1 MVAKLKDVAE
11 LAGVSV
17 TTVSRVINNYGSLS
31 EKTIKKVH
39 AAMRQ
44 LNYQPNALARA
55 MQGKPSKFI
64 GLIFPNL
71 TNPFFAE
78 LANELERQLFE
89 QGYKTIIASS
99 AENPEIEHEYLSMLM
114 ANQVD
119 GIISGSHNLDIDE
132 YHQISA
138 PIVSFDR
145 YLADNIPIVA
155 ADSYRGGQLAVEYL
169 LKNHATHIAVI
180 VDEDTSASPT
190 LNRLQGAV
198 DRLTA
203 EHRSFDPL
211 ALDKLDFTTTFP
223 GIYDGVVA
231 SNDVQALE
239 IAAVYQEYGLKMGT
253 DFFITGYDGSQL
265 IRKIAPQLPTV
276 VQPIP
281 KLADKLIA
289 TLFKRVAAPQ
299 DPVPSV
305 TVPVT
310 FREWTKSS
318 WWENSP
324 TKRKMLQCSTRRG
337 L

>member
-1 MVAKLKDVAE
+1 MVAKLKDVAQ

-31 EKTIKKVH
+31 AKTIKKVYE
-39 AAMRQ
+39 AMRE

-55 MQGKPSKFI
+55 MQGKPSKFV

-78 LANELERQLFE
+78 LVNELERQLFN
-89 QGYKTIIASS
+89 QGYKAIIASS

-119 GIISGSHNLDIDE
+119 GIISGSHNLDIAE

-155 ADSYRGGQLAVEYL
+155 SDSYRGGQLAVEYL
-169 LKNHATHIAVI
+169 LRKNARHIAVI

-190 LNRLQGAV
+190 LNRLQGAL
-198 DRLTA
+198 DRLT
-203 EHRSFDPL
+203 EMHRSFDPL
-211 ALDKLDFTTTFP
+211 ALGDLDFSTTFP

-239 IAAVYQEYGLKMGT
+239 IAAIYQQQGLRMGQ

-265 IRKIAPQLPTV
+265 IRCIAPQLPTV
-276 VQPIP
+276 IQPIP
-281 KLADKLIA
+281 KLAAALIK
-289 TLFKRVAAPQ
+289 TLLKRVTEPTAA
-299 DPVPSV
+299 VSSV
-305 TVPVT
+305 TLPVE
-310 FREWTKSS
+310 FHE
-318 WWENSP
+318 
-324 TKRKMLQCSTRRG
+324 
-337 L
+337 

>member
-1 MVAKLKDVAE
+1 MVAKLKDVAQ

-31 EKTIKKVH
+31 SKTIKKVH
-39 AAMRQ
+39 EAMRE

-55 MQGKPSKFI
+55 MQGKPSKFV

-78 LANELERQLFE
+78 LVNELERQLFN
-89 QGYKTIIASS
+89 QGYKAIIASS

-119 GIISGSHNLDIDE
+119 GIISGSHNLDIAE

-155 ADSYRGGQLAVEYL
+155 SDSYRGGQLAVEYL
-169 LKNHATHIAVI
+169 LRKNARHIAVI

-190 LNRLQGAV
+190 LNRLQGAL
-198 DRLTA
+198 DRLT
-203 EHRSFDPL
+203 EMHRSFDPL
-211 ALDKLDFTTTFP
+211 ALGDLDFSTTFP

-239 IAAVYQEYGLKMGT
+239 IAAIYQQQGLRMGQ

-265 IRKIAPQLPTV
+265 IRCIAPQLPTV
-276 VQPIP
+276 IQPIP
-281 KLADKLIA
+281 KLAAALIK
-289 TLFKRVAAPQ
+289 TLLKRVTEPTAA
-299 DPVPSV
+299 VSSV
-305 TVPVT
+305 TLPVE
-310 FREWTKSS
+310 FHE
-318 WWENSP
+318 
-324 TKRKMLQCSTRRG
+324 
-337 L
+337 

>member
-1 MVAKLKDVAE
+1 MVAKLKDVAQ

-55 MQGKPSKFI
+55 MQGKPSQFI

-78 LANELERQLFE
+78 LVNELERQLFE
-89 QGYKTIIASS
+89 KGYKAIIASS

-119 GIISGSHNLDIDE
+119 GIISGSHNLDIQE
-132 YHQISA
+132 YHQVTA

-145 YLADNIPIVA
+145 YLADNIPIVSS
-155 ADSYRGGQLAVEYL
+155 DSYRGGQLAVEYL
-169 LKNHATHIAVI
+169 LGKRARHIAVI

-190 LNRLQGAV
+190 LNRLQGVLDCLA
-198 DRLTA
+198 DK
-203 EHRSFDPL
+203 HRSFDPL
-211 ALDKLDFTTTFP
+211 ALDSIDFATTFP

-239 IAAVYQEYGLKMGT
+239 IAAVYREHGMKMGK
-253 DFFITGYDGSQL
+253 DFFVTGYDGSQM
-265 IRKIAPQLPTV
+265 IRQIAPGLPTV
-276 VQPIP
+276 IQPIP
-281 KLADKLIA
+281 ELAAALIK
-289 TLFKRVAAPQ
+289 TLLKRVATPDAAI
-299 DPVPSV
+299 PSV
-305 TVPVT
+305 TLPVK
-310 FREWTKSS
+310 FHE
-318 WWENSP
+318 
-324 TKRKMLQCSTRRG
+324 
-337 L
+337 

>member
-31 EKTIKKVH
+31 QKTIRKVH
-39 AAMRQ
+39 EAMRK

-78 LANELERQLFE
+78 MVNELERQLFDK
-89 QGYKTIIASS
+89 GYKAIIASS
-99 AENPEIEHEYLSMLM
+99 AENSEIEHDYLNMLM

-119 GIISGSHNLDIDE
+119 GIISGSHNLDIEE
-132 YHQISA
+132 YHQIQA

-145 YLADNIPIVA
+145 YLAENIPIVA
-155 ADSYRGGQLAVEYL
+155 ADSYQGGKMATNYL
-169 LKNHATHIAVI
+169 LKHHVQRIAVV

-190 LNRLQGAV
+190 LNRLQGVV
-198 DRLTA
+198 DCLNDQ
-203 EHRSFDPL
+203 HRSFDPID
-211 ALDKLDFTTTFP
+211 AKRVDFKKAFP
-223 GIYDGVVA
+223 GIYDGVIA

-239 IAAVYQEYGLKMGT
+239 IVNIYQQAGLTINK
-253 DFFITGYDGSQL
+253 DFYITGYNGSKL
-265 IRKIAPQLPTV
+265 IRKLAPDLPTV
-276 VQPIP
+276 VQPIAL
-281 KLADKLIA
+281 LAQKLIA
-289 TLFKRVAAPQ
+289 TLLKRVAAPQ
-299 DPVPSV
+299 KKVASI

-310 FREWTKSS
+310 FRAPE
-318 WWENSP
+318 E
-324 TKRKMLQCSTRRG
+324 
-337 L
+337 

>member
-1 MVAKLKDVAE
+1 MVAKLKDVAQ

-31 EKTIKKVH
+31 SKTIKKVH
-39 AAMRQ
+39 EAMRE

-55 MQGKPSKFI
+55 MQGKPSKFV

-78 LANELERQLFE
+78 LVNELERQLFN
-89 QGYKTIIASS
+89 QGYKAIIASS

-119 GIISGSHNLDIDE
+119 GIISGSHNLDIAE

-155 ADSYRGGQLAVEYL
+155 SDSYRGGQLAVEYL
-169 LKNHATHIAVI
+169 LRKNARHIAVI

-190 LNRLQGAV
+190 LNRLQGAL
-198 DRLTA
+198 DQLT
-203 EHRSFDPL
+203 EKHCSFDPL
-211 ALDKLDFTTTFP
+211 ALGDLDFSTTFP

-239 IAAVYQEYGLKMGT
+239 IAAIYQQQGLRMGQ

-265 IRKIAPQLPTV
+265 IRRIAPQLPTV
-276 VQPIP
+276 IQPIP
-281 KLADKLIA
+281 KLAAALIK
-289 TLFKRVAAPQ
+289 TLLKRVTEPTVA
-299 DPVPSV
+299 VSSV
-305 TVPVT
+305 TLPVE
-310 FREWTKSS
+310 FHE
-318 WWENSP
+318 
-324 TKRKMLQCSTRRG
+324 
-337 L
+337 

>member
-1 MVAKLKDVAE
+1 MVAKLKDVAQ

-31 EKTIKKVH
+31 AKTIKKVH
-39 AAMRQ
+39 EAMRE

-55 MQGKPSKFI
+55 MQGKPSKFV

-78 LANELERQLFE
+78 LVNELERQLFN
-89 QGYKTIIASS
+89 QGYKAIIASS

-119 GIISGSHNLDIDE
+119 GIISGSHNLDIAE

-155 ADSYRGGQLAVEYL
+155 SDSYRGGQLAVEYL
-169 LKNHATHIAVI
+169 LRKNARHIAVI

-190 LNRLQGAV
+190 LNRLQGAL
-198 DRLTA
+198 DQLT
-203 EHRSFDPL
+203 EKHCSFDPL
-211 ALDKLDFTTTFP
+211 ALGDLDFSTTFP

-239 IAAVYQEYGLKMGT
+239 IAAIYQQQGLRMGQ

-265 IRKIAPQLPTV
+265 IRRIAPQLPTV
-276 VQPIP
+276 IQPIP
-281 KLADKLIA
+281 KLAAALIK
-289 TLFKRVAAPQ
+289 TLLKRVTEPTVA
-299 DPVPSV
+299 VSSV
-305 TVPVT
+305 TLPVE
-310 FREWTKSS
+310 FHE
-318 WWENSP
+318 
-324 TKRKMLQCSTRRG
+324 
-337 L
+337 

>member
-1 MVAKLKDVAE
+1 MVAKLKDVAQ

-31 EKTIKKVH
+31 SKTIKKVH
-39 AAMRQ
+39 EAMRE

-55 MQGKPSKFI
+55 MQGKPSKFV

-78 LANELERQLFE
+78 LVNELERQLFN
-89 QGYKTIIASS
+89 QGYKAIIASS

-119 GIISGSHNLDIDE
+119 GIISGSHNLDIAE

-155 ADSYRGGQLAVEYL
+155 SDSYRGGQLAVEYL
-169 LKNHATHIAVI
+169 LRKNARHIAVI

-190 LNRLQGAV
+190 LNRLQGAL
-198 DRLTA
+198 DRLT
-203 EHRSFDPL
+203 EMHRSFDPL
-211 ALDKLDFTTTFP
+211 ALGDLDFSTTFP

-239 IAAVYQEYGLKMGT
+239 IAAIYQQQGLRMGQ

-265 IRKIAPQLPTV
+265 IRCIAPQLPTV
-276 VQPIP
+276 IQPIP
-281 KLADKLIA
+281 KLAAALIK
-289 TLFKRVAAPQ
+289 TLLKRVTEPTAA
-299 DPVPSV
+299 VSSV
-305 TVPVT
+305 TIPVE
-310 FREWTKSS
+310 FHE
-318 WWENSP
+318 
-324 TKRKMLQCSTRRG
+324 
-337 L
+337 

>member
-1 MVAKLKDVAE
+1 MVAKLKDVAQ

-31 EKTIKKVH
+31 EKTINKVH

-78 LANELERQLFE
+78 LGNELERQLFK

-99 AENPEIEHEYLSMLM
+99 AENPEIEHEYLNMLM

-132 YHQISA
+132 YHRISA

-145 YLADNIPIVA
+145 YLADNIPIVSS
-155 ADSYRGGQLAVEYL
+155 DSYHGGQLAVEYL
-169 LKNHATHIAVI
+169 LKNRVTHIAVI

-190 LNRLQGAV
+190 LNRLQGV
-198 DRLTA
+198 LDRLTA

-211 ALDKLDFTTTFP
+211 ALEKLDFQTTFP

-239 IAAVYQEYGLKMGT
+239 IAAVYRDRGLEMGK

-265 IRKIAPQLPTV
+265 IRKVAPHLPTV
-276 VQPIP
+276 VQPVP
-281 KLADKLIA
+281 ELATQLIK
-289 TLFKRVAAPQ
+289 TLLKRVAAPQ
-299 DPVPSV
+299 AAISSV
-305 TVPVT
+305 TLPVT
-310 FREWTKSS
+310 FRE
-318 WWENSP
+318 
-324 TKRKMLQCSTRRG
+324 
-337 L
+337 

>member
-1 MVAKLKDVAE
+1 MVAKLKDVAQ

-31 EKTIKKVH
+31 SKTIKKVH
-39 AAMRQ
+39 EAMRE

-55 MQGKPSKFI
+55 MQGKPSKFV

-78 LANELERQLFE
+78 LVNELERQLFN
-89 QGYKTIIASS
+89 QGYKAIIASS

-119 GIISGSHNLDIDE
+119 GIISGSHNLDIAE

-155 ADSYRGGQLAVEYL
+155 SDSYRGGQLAVEYL
-169 LKNHATHIAVI
+169 LRKNARHIAVI

-190 LNRLQGAV
+190 LNRLQGAL
-198 DRLTA
+198 DRLT
-203 EHRSFDPL
+203 EMHRSFDPL
-211 ALDKLDFTTTFP
+211 ALGDLDFSTTFP

-239 IAAVYQEYGLKMGT
+239 IAAIYQQQGLRMGQ

-265 IRKIAPQLPTV
+265 IRRIAPQLPTV
-276 VQPIP
+276 IQPIP
-281 KLADKLIA
+281 KLAAALIK
-289 TLFKRVAAPQ
+289 TLLKRVTEPTVA
-299 DPVPSV
+299 VSSV
-305 TVPVT
+305 TLPVE
-310 FREWTKSS
+310 FHE
-318 WWENSP
+318 
-324 TKRKMLQCSTRRG
+324 
-337 L
+337 

>member
-31 EKTIKKVH
+31 EKTINKVH

-78 LANELERQLFE
+78 LVNELERQLFE

-119 GIISGSHNLDIDE
+119 GIISGSHNLDIKE

-155 ADSYRGGQLAVEYL
+155 SDSYRGGQLAVEYL
-169 LKNHATHIAVI
+169 LANNVRHIAVI

-190 LNRLQGAV
+190 LNRLQGAL
-198 DRLTA
+198 DRLTE

-211 ALDKLDFTTTFP
+211 ALDGINFSTAFP

-231 SNDVQALE
+231 SNDVEALE
-239 IAAVYQEYGLKMGT
+239 IADVYRDHGMQMGK
-253 DFFITGYDGSQL
+253 DFFITGYDGSRL
-265 IRKIAPQLPTV
+265 IRKIAPKLPTV
-276 VQPIP
+276 VQPIQQ
-281 KLADKLIA
+281 LAQELIKTLLKRIDK
-289 TLFKRVAAPQ
+289 PQ
-299 DPVPSV
+299 AKIDSV
-305 TVPVT
+305 TLPVE
-310 FREWTKSS
+310 FH
-318 WWENSP
+318 
-324 TKRKMLQCSTRRG
+324 Q
-337 L
+337 